1 MDTER
6 KIRRGDM
13 YYADLPLG
21 AGSEQSGY
29 RPILIISNNTGN
41 SHSQTVIVA
50 VITSRTAQK
59 ADLPTHCPVKKQQGL
74 GRDSLILLEQIR
86 TLDKSRLK
94 EYIGTLDGESM
105 KKADKALGISVG
117 LKYTADS

>member
-13 YYADLPLG
+13 YYADLPTG

-41 SHSQTVIVA
+41 SHSQTVIAA

-59 ADLPTHCPVKKQQGL
+59 ADLPTHYPIKKQQGL
-74 GRDSLILLEQIR
+74 GRDSLVLFEQIR

-105 KKADKALGISVG
+105 NKADKALAISVG